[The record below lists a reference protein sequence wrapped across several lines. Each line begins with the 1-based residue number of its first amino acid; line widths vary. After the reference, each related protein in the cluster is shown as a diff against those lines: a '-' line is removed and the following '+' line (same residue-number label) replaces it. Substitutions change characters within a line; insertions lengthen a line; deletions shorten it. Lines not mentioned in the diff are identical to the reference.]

1 MQNNQP
7 RRKGFSFLS
16 FFLGIL
22 LGIILIVGA
31 VGGAVY
37 FALSSS
43 VDTVLSVFGVDNG
56 KDEEG
61 KNQVINTDK
70 ENGGV
75 ETLLEL
81 IQKVGA
87 MASDTSNL
95 SMGEF
100 ENLIPAT
107 KGFIDGLHETFS
119 FYVEIEREE
128 FVSVK
133 FSQLGEY
140 MSEKILDIQPALLFG
155 QIGRAH
161 V

>member
-43 VDTVLSVFGVDNG
+43 VDTVLSIFGVDNS

-61 KNQVINTDK
+61 KNQVINTD
-70 ENGGV
+70 
-75 ETLLEL
+75 
-81 IQKVGA
+81 
-87 MASDTSNL
+87 
-95 SMGEF
+95 
-100 ENLIPAT
+100 
-107 KGFIDGLHETFS
+107 
-119 FYVEIEREE
+119 
-128 FVSVK
+128 
-133 FSQLGEY
+133 
-140 MSEKILDIQPALLFG
+140 
-155 QIGRAH
+155 
-161 V
+161 